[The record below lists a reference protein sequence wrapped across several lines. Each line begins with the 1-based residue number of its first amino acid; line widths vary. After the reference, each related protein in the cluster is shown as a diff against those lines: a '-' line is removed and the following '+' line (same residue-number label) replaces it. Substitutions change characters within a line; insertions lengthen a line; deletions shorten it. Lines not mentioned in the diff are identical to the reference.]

1 AKMEA
6 LPKMTA
12 QVDQA
17 VSAFIEDVEARGL
30 SERILLVVTGEMGRT
45 PRLNKT
51 GGRDH
56 WANLTTLMLI
66 GGGLKMGQGIGQSDK
81 IAGTPA
87 TTKYG
92 PANLMATVLQ
102 TLFDA
107 GELRVTSDAP
117 KNVAALVT
125 DGKPIPGLL

>member
-1 AKMEA
+1 AKMAA
-6 LPKMTA
+6 LPQMTA
-12 QVDQA
+12 QVDHA

-30 SERILLVVTGEMGRT
+30 SERILLVLTGEMGRT

-56 WANLTTLMLI
+56 WANLTTLLFT
-66 GGGLKMGQGIGQSDK
+66 GGGMKMGQVIGQSDRT
-81 IAGTPA
+81 ASAPA

-107 GELRVTSDAP
+107 GELRVMLDAP
-117 KNVAALVT
+117 KNVASLVT